1 MRVIVASLLEELI
14 GVLDKEL
21 DLYQNLIPVSEE
33 KTRIIVKNDLNGLQ
47 EITAKEQAVVDS
59 IRALERRR
67 DEIMANIKTVLN
79 RKSDQLNLG
88 TLIQILDKQPEEQKK
103 LSALHDN
110 LKNTIGRLTE
120 INARNKT
127 LIEQSLEM
135 IEFNMNFI
143 QSTRMAPGNNT
154 YTRGAS
160 QYGNDSYQAGM
171 FDAKQ

>member
-33 KTRIIVKNDLNGLQ
+33 KTRIIVRNDLNGLQ

-79 RKSDQLNLG
+79 RNSDLLNLG

>member
-1 MRVIVASLLEELI
+1 MASLLEELI

-33 KTRIIVKNDLNGLQ
+33 KTRIIVKNDLNALQ

-79 RKSDQLNLG
+79 RNSDLLNLG

>member
-33 KTRIIVKNDLNGLQ
+33 KTRIIVKNDLNALQ

>member
-1 MRVIVASLLEELI
+1 MASLLEELI

-33 KTRIIVKNDLNGLQ
+33 KTRIIVRNDLNGLQ

-67 DEIMANIKTVLN
+67 EEIMANIKTVLN

>member
-33 KTRIIVKNDLNGLQ
+33 KTRIIVKNDLNALQ

-103 LSALHDN
+103 LSALHDK

>member
-33 KTRIIVKNDLNGLQ
+33 KTRIIVRNDLNALQ
-47 EITAKEQAVVDS
+47 EITVKEQAVVDS

-67 DEIMANIKTVLN
+67 EEIMANIKTVLN

>member
-1 MRVIVASLLEELI
+1 VASLLEELI

-33 KTRIIVKNDLNGLQ
+33 KTRIIVRNDLNGLQ

>member
-33 KTRIIVKNDLNGLQ
+33 KTRIIVRNDLNGLQ

-120 INARNKT
+120 INARSSN
-127 LIEQSLEM
+127 I
-135 IEFNMNFI
+135 N
-143 QSTRMAPGNNT
+143 
-154 YTRGAS
+154 
-160 QYGNDSYQAGM
+160 
-171 FDAKQ
+171 

>member
-33 KTRIIVKNDLNGLQ
+33 KTRIIVRNDLNGLQ

>member
-33 KTRIIVKNDLNGLQ
+33 KTRIIVRNDLNGLQ

-67 DEIMANIKTVLN
+67 EEIMANIKTVLN
-79 RKSDQLNLG
+79 RNSDLLNLG

-103 LSALHDN
+103 LSVLHDN

>member
-33 KTRIIVKNDLNGLQ
+33 KTRIIVRNDLNGLQ

-67 DEIMANIKTVLN
+67 EEIMANIKTVLN

>member
-33 KTRIIVKNDLNGLQ
+33 KTRIIVRNDLNGLQ

-67 DEIMANIKTVLN
+67 EEIMANIKTVLN
-79 RKSDQLNLG
+79 RNSDLLNLG

-110 LKNTIGRLTE
+110 LKNTIDRLTE

>member
-33 KTRIIVKNDLNGLQ
+33 KTRIIVRNDLNGLQ

-67 DEIMANIKTVLN
+67 EEIMANIKTVLN
-79 RKSDQLNLG
+79 RKSDLLNLG

>member
-1 MRVIVASLLEELI
+1 MASLLEELI

-33 KTRIIVKNDLNGLQ
+33 KTRIIVRNDLNGLQ

>member
-33 KTRIIVKNDLNGLQ
+33 KTRIIVRNDLNGLQ

-67 DEIMANIKTVLN
+67 EEIMANIKTVLN
-79 RKSDQLNLG
+79 RNSDQLNLG

>member
-33 KTRIIVKNDLNGLQ
+33 KTRIIVRNDLNGLQ

-67 DEIMANIKTVLN
+67 EEIMANIKTVLN
-79 RKSDQLNLG
+79 RNSDLLNLG

>member
-1 MRVIVASLLEELI
+1 MASLLEELI

-33 KTRIIVKNDLNGLQ
+33 KTRIIVKNDLNALQ

>member
-1 MRVIVASLLEELI
+1 MASLLEELI

-33 KTRIIVKNDLNGLQ
+33 KTRIIVRNDLNGLQ

-79 RKSDQLNLG
+79 RNSDLLNLG